1 MNIPAFVFEDT
12 YLKWSGRVVGQVLEL
27 HITRYQFVAPNVFSD
42 NLYMIYIYTIEVEK
56 LKSFLTK
63 IRPTTP
69 LMKVPLVRPK
79 GSTKGG
85 GDPFFDRKKM
95 FYQKVI
101 FFSPE
106 AYVSKHNKP
115 IIFLIGPA

>member
-1 MNIPAFVFEDT
+1 MNIPAFVLEDT

-42 NLYMIYIYTIEVEK
+42 YLYMIYIYTIEVEK
-56 LKSFLTK
+56 LKLFLTK

-69 LMKVPLVRPK
+69 LMKVPRVRPK

-101 FFSPE
+101 FSTRGLRIQTQQT
-106 AYVSKHNKP
+106 HH
-115 IIFLIGPA
+115 FLIGPA